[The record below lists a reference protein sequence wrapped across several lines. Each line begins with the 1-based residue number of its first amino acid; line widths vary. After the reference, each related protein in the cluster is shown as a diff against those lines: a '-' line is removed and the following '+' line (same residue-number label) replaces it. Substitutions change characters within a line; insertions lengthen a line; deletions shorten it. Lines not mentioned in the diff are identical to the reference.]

1 MINFKNKIILIAGG
15 NGLVGKK
22 IISQI
27 IKLGCKQIINFD
39 LESSQASKS
48 KKIIYKKIDLTN
60 TDIFND
66 SINELVKNKKT
77 CPDIFIN
84 CSYPR
89 SKDWPDN
96 NFKSIKLNNYK
107 ENIDLHLNSYIWTTK
122 LILEKMRH
130 YKKKGSVLL
139 FSSIYGIIAQNNTIY
154 QNNSLN
160 QNFTYPIIKHGINGG
175 VKQFAAYYGKYN
187 IRVNAICPGG
197 IINKN
202 LKKNEKFIKN
212 YSQICPLGRL
222 ATPEEVANTAI
233 FLVSD
238 ASSYTTGALAMV
250 DGGWSIV

>member
-1 MINFKNKIILIAGG
+1 MINFKDKIILIAGG

-27 IKLGCKQIINFD
+27 IKLGCKKIINFD
-39 LESSQASKS
+39 LESSKASKS
-48 KKIIYKKIDLTN
+48 KKIIYKKLDITK

-77 CPDIFIN
+77 
-84 CSYPR
+84 
-89 SKDWPDN
+89 WPDN

-139 FSSIYGIIAQNNTIY
+139 FSSIYGIIAQNSTIY

-187 IRVNAICPGG
+187 INNYDTIFS
-197 IINKN
+197 KN
-202 LKKNEKFIKN
+202 LK
-212 YSQICPLGRL
+212 R
-222 ATPEEVANTAI
+222 
-233 FLVSD
+233 
-238 ASSYTTGALAMV
+238 
-250 DGGWSIV
+250 

>member
-1 MINFKNKIILIAGG
+1 MINFKDKIILIAGG

-27 IKLGCKQIINFD
+27 IKLGCKKIINFD
-39 LESSQASKS
+39 LESSKASKS
-48 KKIIYKKIDLTN
+48 KKIIYKKLDITK

-77 CPDIFIN
+77 CPD
-84 CSYPR
+84 
-89 SKDWPDN
+89 
-96 NFKSIKLNNYK
+96 
-107 ENIDLHLNSYIWTTK
+107 IWTTK

-139 FSSIYGIIAQNNTIY
+139 FSSIYGIIAQNSNIY
-154 QNNSLN
+154 QNNLLN